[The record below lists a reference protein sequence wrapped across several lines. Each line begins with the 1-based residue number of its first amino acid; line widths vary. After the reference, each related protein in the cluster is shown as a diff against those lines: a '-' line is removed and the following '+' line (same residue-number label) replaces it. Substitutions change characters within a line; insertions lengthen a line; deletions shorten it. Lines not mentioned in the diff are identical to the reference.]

1 MADSDKNGIDI
12 QRLFLAADLI
22 ADAQRLQPFRAIDCC
37 YFTVKNENNVIMLL
51 QLFQQPFFAAESI
64 AAMDEINLF
73 TGKAQYQRIIE
84 RCITA
89 ADDGHVFIFKK
100 GSVTGSAV
108 GNAGTNKTVFIF
120 QSQRTHPRTGRQ
132 NHCFCKQFAAIFSLY
147 AFMAAVILQSGHFIV
162 NDFRT
167 HFDSL
172 IIKCFGK
179 FKAGNGFKAG
189 EILYMR
195 SIDDLPALQILLD
208 QFNRFTSTSGIDCR
222 RQTRSTCADDQN
234 ISHNLFFSHSF
245 TASQPQFIS
254 ALPK

>member
-12 QRLFLAADLI
+12 QRLFRAADLI
-22 ADAQRLQPFRAIDCC
+22 ADPQRLQPFRAIDSC
-37 YFTVKNENNVIMLL
+37 YFTIQNENNVIMLL
-51 QLFQQPFFAAESI
+51 QLFQQTFFTAESI

-120 QSQRTHPRTGRQ
+120 QAQRTYPRAGRQ
-132 NHCFCKQFAAIFSLY
+132 NYCFRKQLAAIFSLY
-147 AFMAAVILQSGHFIV
+147 TFMATVILQSGHFIV

-167 HFDSL
+167 HFNSL

-179 FKAGNGFKAG
+179 FKTGNRFKTG
-189 EILYMR
+189 KILYMR

-208 QFNRFTSTSGIDCR
+208 QFDRFTCTSGINCR
-222 RQTRSTCADDQN
+222 RQARSSCADDQN
-234 ISHNLFFSHSF
+234 IRHDLFFSHSF